1 MTAKP
6 LSLLEISRGGQLVGH
21 VVGEAPDLWVVRGI
35 ATGEHAVPA
44 WSALRQEGVVH
55 VNRRAWLRNLL
66 PDAPGPAQLA
76 RRLGVSPG
84 NDFALLGLCGG
95 DCRGALSFARAG
107 MPPAG
112 EAAVQTLEV
121 GRLRRW
127 AEGLADG
134 VPPPFPEPPG
144 FLVPGETGQFPCML
158 LDETPMLGPDPQWI
172 ARAGRPG
179 LDEALE
185 NEALVARMATAL
197 GLPVAPTRLLGG
209 ALPLLLTQRPDCDS
223 TSSPG
228 RLHVEDFNQLSGLHP
243 EQSFEREGGLSAR
256 DCANL
261 IRRHSAAPALDLRV
275 LLGWLVFAFHVG
287 LGHAHARTLALR
299 ETPRGARLVICDGL
313 LSTHV
318 YPTLGERLALFLG
331 REDRPDW
338 IRLARWR
345 EVAEELGVG
354 PRYLLELV
362 RQMATRL
369 PGLAATTARELG
381 FEGRTLSVLPRVHK
395 LIENRSRQT
404 LIALAAERV
413 WPVAEAQR
421 PAAGEEER

>member
-6 LSLLEISRGGQLVGH
+6 LSLLEITRDGRLVGH
-21 VVGEAPDLWVVRGI
+21 VVGEAPDLWVVRGLV
-35 ATGEHAVPA
+35 TGGHAVPA

-66 PDAPGPAQLA
+66 PDAPGPTQLA

-84 NDFALLGLCGG
+84 NDFALLGLCGA
-95 DCRGALSFARAG
+95 DCRGALAFARTG
-107 MPPAG
+107 MPPTGA
-112 EAAVQTLEV
+112 AAVQVLEV

-127 AEGLADG
+127 ADGLADG

-144 FLVPGETGQFPCML
+144 FLLPGEVGQFPCAL
-158 LDETPMLGPDPQWI
+158 IDETPALGPDPQWS

-185 NEALVARMATAL
+185 NEALVARMAAAL
-197 GLPVAPTRLLGG
+197 GFPVAPTRLLGG

-223 TSSPG
+223 TSSAG

-243 EQSFEREGGLSAR
+243 EQSFEREGGLAAR

-299 ETPRGARLVICDGL
+299 ETPHGARLVICDGL
-313 LSTHV
+313 LCTHV
-318 YPTLGERLALFLG
+318 YPTLGERLALFMG

-369 PGLAATTARELG
+369 PSLAATTARELG
-381 FEGRTLSVLPRVHK
+381 FEGRSLKVLPRVHK

-404 LIALAAERV
+404 LIALAAEHV
-413 WPVAEAQR
+413 WPAAEAGR